1 MCIGKMPTGLELR
14 VTEALRTVPR
24 PSLRPGSS
32 GTTSSQPS
40 LSGTEQQTAG
50 PGARAAIRLVKLYQA
65 ARGTR
70 PSPCRYL
77 PSCSEYA
84 VESLERH
91 GLLKGGLL
99 AVRRIGRCRPF
110 GGYGAD
116 PVPD

>member
-1 MCIGKMPTGLELR
+1 
-14 VTEALRTVPR
+14 VTEALRTVSR
-24 PSLRPGSS
+24 PASRPG
-32 GTTSSQPS
+32 PS
-40 LSGTEQQTAG
+40 DTHAVSPAS
-50 PGARAAIRLVKLYQA
+50 RAAIRLVKLYQA

-84 VESLERH
+84 VESFERH
-91 GLLKGGLL
+91 GLLKGGTL
-99 AVRRIGRCRPF
+99 AARRIGRCRPF

>member
-1 MCIGKMPTGLELR
+1 

-24 PSLRPGSS
+24 
-32 GTTSSQPS
+32 TTSD
-40 LSGTEQQTAG
+40 SGSFDTDQG
-50 PGARAAIRLVKLYQA
+50 PFSFGSRAAITVVRIYQA

-70 PSPCRYL
+70 PSPCRFV

-84 VESLERH
+84 VESFERH
-91 GLLKGGLL
+91 GLVRGGSL
-99 AVRRIGRCRPF
+99 AIRRLGRCRPF

>member
-1 MCIGKMPTGLELR
+1 
-14 VTEALRTVPR
+14 VTEALHTVPR
-24 PSLRPGSS
+24 LASRPG
-32 GTTSSQPS
+32 TSDTRPYNAE
-40 LSGTEQQTAG
+40 LTTAG
-50 PGARAAIRLVKLYQA
+50 PIHNGEHAVSPASRAAIRLVKLYQA

-84 VESLERH
+84 VESFERH
-91 GLLKGGLL
+91 GLLKGGTL
-99 AVRRIGRCRPF
+99 AARRIGRCRPF